1 MSYTMTQNLLI
12 LIGRIFFATT
22 FITSGFNKILNF
34 SSTLT
39 YMVKAGIPNIP
50 PYIQL
55 LLVVA
60 IAFEL
65 VSSFMVLLG
74 WHTRIGA
81 IILSIFVLSTCFAIH
96 HFWSYPPMEAQS
108 QMINFFKNIALLG
121 GALYI
126 ISFGAGRYSFD
137 GKFEEK

>member
-1 MSYTMTQNLLI
+1 MPYTMTQNLLT
-12 LIGRIFFATT
+12 LIGRIFFATI
-22 FITSGFNKILNF
+22 FIMSGFNKILNF

-39 YMVKAGIPNIP
+39 YMVKAGMPNMS

-55 LLVVA
+55 LLAAA

-65 VSSFMVLLG
+65 ASSLMVLLG
-74 WHTRIGA
+74 WHVRIGA
-81 IILSIFVLSTCFAIH
+81 TILAIFILLTCFAIH
-96 HFWSYPPMEAQS
+96 HFWSYPPVEVQN
-108 QMINFFKNIALLG
+108 QMMNFFKNIALLG

-137 GKFEEK
+137 GKI